1 MEEEKNENQVKE
13 SMEDLE
19 DFYLRKKEEQ
29 EALRKLLDALEKKS
43 KDEIDKNRKEE
54 G

>member
-29 EALRKLLDALEKKS
+29 EALRKLLEALEKKS
-43 KDEIDKNRKEE
+43 KDEIENNRKEE

>member
-43 KDEIDKNRKEE
+43 KDEIENNRKEE

>member
-1 MEEEKNENQVKE
+1 MAKEKNENQVKE

-19 DFYLRKKEEQ
+19 NFYLRKKEEQ

-43 KDEIDKNRKEE
+43 KDENENHRMEE

>member
-1 MEEEKNENQVKE
+1 MAKEKNENQVKE

-19 DFYLRKKEEQ
+19 NFYLRKKEEQ

-43 KDEIDKNRKEE
+43 KDENENHRKEE

>member
-1 MEEEKNENQVKE
+1 MVDEKKENQVKE

-19 DFYLRKKEEQ
+19 DFYHRKKEEQ
-29 EALRKLLDALEKKS
+29 EALRKLLEALEKKS
-43 KDEIDKNRKEE
+43 QTEIENNRTKE